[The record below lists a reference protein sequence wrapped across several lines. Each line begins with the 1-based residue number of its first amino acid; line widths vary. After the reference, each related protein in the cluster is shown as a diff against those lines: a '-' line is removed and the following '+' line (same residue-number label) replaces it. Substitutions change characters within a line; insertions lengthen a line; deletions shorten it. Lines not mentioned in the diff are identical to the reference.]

1 MAIEYPALD
10 KSRAC
15 LERSGWSV
23 AETAAITPQGLRWRV
38 SGVQGEFAVRAEG
51 ESQAEAWYRACKKAH
66 ALGLLSDLDKQVRR
80 A

>member
-1 MAIEYPALD
+1 MAIEYPPLD

-23 AETAAITPQGLRWRV
+23 NDAAVITPQGLRWLV
-38 SGVQGEFAVRAEG
+38 NGVQGQFALKAEG
-51 ESQAEAWYRACKKAH
+51 ESQAEAWYRACRKAH